1 MLLLLELALGLAH
14 NCVVNVVFPTP
25 PSVVAN
31 VIVFVMCKL
40 RVIDSQKGIIK

>member
-14 NCVVNVVFPTP
+14 NCVNVVFPTP

-31 VIVFVMCKL
+31 VIVFVMCKP
-40 RVIDSQKGIIK
+40 RVIDSRKGIIK